1 MIENGYI
8 RLHRTLTGWRWYKDG
23 NVLRLW
29 LHLLLNANY
38 APSDFQDRVIGRG
51 EQVTSLKA
59 LSDDTGLSVKEVR
72 TAMDKLKR
80 TGEITTYSNRRF
92 TIVSIPNYDKF
103 QSDSDFCDLSSG
115 TQSANQ
121 RQTNG
126 KQAAN
131 QRQTNG
137 ILRATSEKEKKAK
150 NTIPPCI
157 PPTSSAEE
165 IPFSGALGD
174 AVRDWLAY
182 KTERRE
188 SYKPTG
194 LKSLFSQIE
203 RTVKVHGEDAVCDCI
218 RLSMSNGWRG
228 IIWDRI
234 EKEVKPDGRK
244 PEKNFGRLEEWL

>member
-38 APSDFQDRVIGRG
+38 APSDFQDRIIGRG

-59 LSDDTGLSVKEVR
+59 LSESTGLSIQEVR
-72 TAMDKLKR
+72 TALGKLKR
-80 TGEITTYSNRRF
+80 TGEILVNSNRHF
-92 TIVSIPNYDKF
+92 TIVSILNYDKF
-103 QSDSDFCDLSSG
+103 QSDSADKQQTVN
-115 TQSANQ
+115 TQSTNKQ
-121 RQTNG
+121 QTVNS
-126 KQAAN
+126 QS
-131 QRQTNG
+131 T
-137 ILRATSEKEKKAK
+137 TSEKEKKAK

-182 KTERRE
+182 KAERRE

>member
-8 RLHRTLTGWRWYKDG
+8 RLHRTITGWRWYKDG

-38 APSDFQDRVIGRG
+38 EQSEFQDRIIGRG

-59 LSDDTGLSVKEVR
+59 LSESTGLSIQEVR
-72 TAMDKLKR
+72 TALGKLKR
-80 TGEITTYSNRRF
+80 TGEILVNSNRHF
-92 TIVSIPNYDKF
+92 TIVSILNYDKF
-103 QSDSDFCDLSSG
+103 QSDSADKQQTVN
-115 TQSANQ
+115 TQSTNKQ
-121 RQTNG
+121 QTVNS
-126 KQAAN
+126 QS
-131 QRQTNG
+131 T
-137 ILRATSEKEKKAK
+137 TSEKEKKAK

-182 KTERRE
+182 KAERRE

>member
-8 RLHRTLTGWRWYKDG
+8 RLHRTITGWRWYKDG

-38 APSDFQDRVIGRG
+38 EQSEFQDKIIGRG

-59 LSDDTGLSVKEVR
+59 LSESTGLSIQEVR
-72 TAMDKLKR
+72 TALGKLKR
-80 TGEITTYSNRRF
+80 TGEILVNSNRHF
-92 TIVSIPNYDKF
+92 TIVSILNYDKF
-103 QSDSDFCDLSSG
+103 QSDSADKQQTVN
-115 TQSANQ
+115 TQSTNKQ
-121 RQTNG
+121 QTVNS
-126 KQAAN
+126 QS
-131 QRQTNG
+131 T
-137 ILRATSEKEKKAK
+137 TSEKEKKAK

-182 KTERRE
+182 KAERRE

>member
-8 RLHRTLTGWRWYKDG
+8 RLHRTITGWRWYKDG

-38 APSDFQDRVIGRG
+38 EQSEFQDRIIGRG

-59 LSDDTGLSVKEVR
+59 LSESTGLSIQEVR
-72 TAMDKLKR
+72 TALGKLKR
-80 TGEITTYSNRRF
+80 TGEILVNSNRHF
-92 TIVSIPNYDKF
+92 TIVSILNYDKF
-103 QSDSDFCDLSSG
+103 QSDSADK
-115 TQSANQ
+115 Q
-121 RQTNG
+121 QTVNSHS
-126 KQAAN
+126 
-131 QRQTNG
+131 T
-137 ILRATSEKEKKAK
+137 TSEKEKKAK

-157 PPTSSAEE
+157 PPTASAEE

-182 KTERRE
+182 KAEWRE

-194 LKSLFSQIE
+194 LKSLFAQIE
-203 RTVKVHGEDAVCDCI
+203 RNVNVHGEDAVCDCI

-234 EKEVKPDGRK
+234 EKEGKPDGRK
-244 PEKNFGRLEEWL
+244 PKKNFGRLEEWL